1 MNNMALFNLTEAE
14 AKNYTG
20 KDGIASI
27 NKFSYKNPDTSV
39 FPQDPAHTGTV
50 DNMGTIYIP
59 EKGKTV
65 PLNIEVL
72 PIYEKIIKEYEGND
86 IKVNGN
92 QILINGE
99 VANSYTFDQNYYWMM
114 GDNRHRSE
122 DSRFWG
128 YVPEDHIVGTPI
140 FIWMSIDGINDGMSN
155 WKVRWDRVFT
165 TVNGDGEPTSYF
177 KYFLILLAAWFIFDF
192 FRKKK
197 KVDN

>member
-1 MNNMALFNLTEAE
+1 M
-14 AKNYTG
+14 
-20 KDGIASI
+20 
-27 NKFSYKNPDTSV
+27 
-39 FPQDPAHTGTV
+39 
-50 DNMGTIYIP
+50 
-59 EKGKTV
+59 
-65 PLNIEVL
+65 
-72 PIYEKIIKEYEGND
+72 
-86 IKVNGN
+86 NGN

-192 FRKKK
+192 FRKRRKWTINVAMIQCTNGTIMVSNTANGQLNNYAIK
-197 KVDN
+197 LHICQQRHRFNLC